1 MQKVEINHKELLEN
15 IAVPIVLVKPIKNKS
30 GEYND
35 FLICYMNACASETV
49 GYIAEQGER
58 YSEFKSKCGSEIPWV
73 KLLIESVHGSSVSE
87 KSFYSPKH
95 KSWFKV
101 KTKRLENGLIIAS
114 FIDISTEKKYHKK
127 LKESLLVDS
136 LTGLS
141 NRHAFNEELEMTLD
155 TCRYE
160 NKIAAIIH
168 IDIDNMKNV
177 NDSLGVSEGDG
188 IIRLVSQTL
197 EKFRRENIK
206 LFRYGDD
213 EFIVLLSDLASL
225 DGVATIAD
233 SIYEA
238 FQFYQINAS
247 AGIAVFPH
255 DTELKDEL
263 MSFSDMAL
271 HYAKKNGKNKFMFF
285 EPDMQR
291 RFIQHINMQSRM
303 AAAVLENRF
312 QLYYQPQFDISS
324 GQIRGFEALIRWNDS
339 ELGEIPPSEFIPLAE
354 ESGLIIPIGNWVL
367 NEALKTLKQM
377 QEKYDFKGVMSI
389 NVSPL
394 QLKNDNFIYN
404 LEKIINDYDVPPESI
419 EIEITEGVMISNM
432 ISTIQKLQHIRDLGV
447 KLSLDDFGTG
457 FSSLSY
463 LQKLPL
469 NTLKIDKSFINEIT
483 ASDGI
488 QANITSS
495 IIEMVSKMGLETIA
509 EGVELNEQLSMLKA
523 FKCTIVQGF
532 LRGKPMPQQACM
544 AYLSGDDTAL
554 LKI

>member
-1 MQKVEINHKELLEN
+1 
-15 IAVPIVLVKPIKNKS
+15 
-30 GEYND
+30 
-35 FLICYMNACASETV
+35 MNSCASETV

-58 YSEFKSKCGSEIPWV
+58 YSEFKSKYSSQIPWIS
-73 KLLIESVHGSSVSE
+73 LLLESVQGSTVSE

-101 KTKRLENGLIIAS
+101 NTKHLENGLILAT
-114 FIDISTEKKYHKK
+114 FIDITTEKKYHKK

-136 LTGLS
+136 LTGLA
-141 NRHAFNEELEMTLD
+141 NRHSFNEELEITLD

-177 NDSLGVSEGDG
+177 NDSLGVSEGDS

-197 EKFRRENIK
+197 QKFRRDNIK
-206 LFRYGDD
+206 IFRYGDD
-213 EFIVLLSDLASL
+213 EFIVLISDLVSL

-247 AGIAVFPH
+247 AGIAVFPD
-255 DTELKDEL
+255 DTDLKDEL

-271 HYAKKNGKNKFMFF
+271 HYAKNNGKNNFMFF

-291 RFIQHINMQSRM
+291 RFIQHIQMQNRM
-303 AAAVLENRF
+303 ATAVMENRF
-312 QLYYQPQFDISS
+312 ALYYQPQFDISS
-324 GQIRGFEALIRWNDS
+324 GKIRGFEALIRWHDP

-354 ESGLIIPIGNWVL
+354 ETGLILQIGSWVL
-367 NEALKTLKQM
+367 SEALGTLKLM
-377 QEKYDFKGVMSI
+377 QENYNFEGIMSI

-394 QLKNDNFIYN
+394 QLKNDDFIDN
-404 LEKIINDYDVPPESI
+404 LEKIIKAFQVPPQSI

-432 ISTIQKLQHIRDLGV
+432 ISTVQKLQRIRELGV

-483 ASDGI
+483 SADGI

-532 LRGKPMPQQACM
+532 LRGKPMPRKACM
-544 AYLSGDDTAL
+544 AYISGDDSAL

>member
-1 MQKVEINHKELLEN
+1 MKKVDTNIDTILEN
-15 IAVPIVLVKPIKNKS
+15 IAVPILLVEPLKNDKN
-30 GEYND
+30 EYND
-35 FLICYMNACASETV
+35 FLIIYMNDCAIETV
-49 GYIAEQGER
+49 GYIAEPGLR
-58 YSEFKSKCGSEIPWV
+58 YSDFKQKCGSNIAWI
-73 KLLIESVHGSSVSE
+73 KLLIDSNQGNAVSE
-87 KSFYSPKH
+87 KSFYSPSL
-95 KSWFKV
+95 KSWYKV
-101 KTKRLENGLIIAS
+101 KIKRLENGLILAT
-114 FIDISTEKKYHKK
+114 FIDITIEKKYYKK
-127 LKESLLVDS
+127 LKESLLIDS
-136 LTGLS
+136 LTGLA
-141 NRHAFNEELEMTLD
+141 NRHAFSDELEMTLD

-160 NKIAAIIH
+160 NKKAAVIL
-168 IDIDNMKNV
+168 IDIDNMKNI
-177 NDSLGVSEGDG
+177 NDSLGIKEGDN
-188 IIRLVSQTL
+188 IIKIVSQTL
-197 EKFRRENIK
+197 LKFSRDNIK
-206 LFRYGDD
+206 IFRYGDD
-213 EFIVLLSDLASL
+213 EFIVLISELNSL
-225 DGVATIAD
+225 DGIATITD

-238 FQFYQINAS
+238 FLFNQLNTS
-247 AGIAVFPH
+247 AGIAIFPD

-291 RFIQHINMQSRM
+291 RFIQQIQMQTRLAS
-303 AAAVLENRF
+303 AVIENKF
-312 QLYYQPQFDISS
+312 SLFYQPQFDIST
-324 GQIRGFEALIRWNDS
+324 GKIRGFEALIRWTDP
-339 ELGEIPPSEFIPLAE
+339 ETGEIPPSDFIPLAE

-367 NEALKTLKQM
+367 NKAISTLKEM
-377 QEKYDFKGVMSI
+377 QTSYNFDGIMSI

-394 QLKNDNFIYN
+394 QLKTDDFLNN
-404 LEKIINDYDVPPESI
+404 LSALIKEYKVPPQSI

-432 ISTIQKLQHIRDLGV
+432 ISTVEKLQRIRDMGV

-469 NTLKIDKSFINEIT
+469 NTLKIDKSFINGIT

-509 EGVELNEQLSMLKA
+509 EGVELNEQLNMLKD

-532 LRGKPMPQQACM
+532 LRGKPMPQEACM
-544 AYLSGDDTAL
+544 AYLNGDDSAL